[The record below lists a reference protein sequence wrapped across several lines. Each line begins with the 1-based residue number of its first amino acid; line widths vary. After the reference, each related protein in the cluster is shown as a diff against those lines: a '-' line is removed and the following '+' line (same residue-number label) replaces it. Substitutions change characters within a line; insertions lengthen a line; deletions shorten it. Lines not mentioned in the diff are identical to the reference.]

1 MKKKLYDLLN
11 QRDTLLKEA
20 ETALEGKKQETYQSA
35 MEQVRN
41 LNKEIQSVQDLI
53 AEQDK
58 AALMTPS
65 PTGAE
70 ANDLA
75 QERGETLRKGRE
87 VEFTA
92 NEVRQFLYNQITLA
106 TGSLVQPTGAGST
119 IHDPVGNV
127 VPSIV
132 DRVRVTDMTGMGTFQ
147 EPYVISELDAKG
159 GKISE
164 VAGTARTP
172 STDPTFGIAEIK
184 PYELSVTS
192 YIDRN
197 ISRLSPAN
205 YYEKIYGMAMR
216 AMRRKLATLIINGDD
231 TMSPTFFGM
240 TNAKNK
246 AGSNIF
252 AETALGS
259 ALDVNTLDALY
270 FAYGSDEFI
279 GGSARLLLTK
289 ANLKALGQ
297 LRGTNEKRRL
307 FEITPDPSTPN
318 SGFIKDGGMVLP
330 YDLAKDVGDSK
341 ILYGDPMNYEVGLFG
356 SFTVRVDESAKAE
369 ERMLTIL
376 GDATVGGNLIV
387 DKGYVIGSIGD

>member
-1 MKKKLYDLLN
+1 
-11 QRDTLLKEA
+11 
-20 ETALEGKKQETYQSA
+20 
-35 MEQVRN
+35 
-41 LNKEIQSVQDLI
+41 
-53 AEQDK
+53 
-58 AALMTPS
+58 
-65 PTGAE
+65 
-70 ANDLA
+70 
-75 QERGETLRKGRE
+75 
-87 VEFTA
+87 
-92 NEVRQFLYNQITLA
+92 
-106 TGSLVQPTGAGST
+106 
-119 IHDPVGNV
+119 
-127 VPSIV
+127 
-132 DRVRVTDMTGMGTFQ
+132 
-147 EPYVISELDAKG
+147 
-159 GKISE
+159 
-164 VAGTARTP
+164 
-172 STDPTFGIAEIK
+172 
-184 PYELSVTS
+184 
-192 YIDRN
+192 
-197 ISRLSPAN
+197 
-205 YYEKIYGMAMR
+205 
-216 AMRRKLATLIINGDD
+216 
-231 TMSPTFFGM
+231 MSPTFFGM